1 MSTQAKYLKRSV
13 TLAGLNEEFFS
24 KCIQSIIA
32 IDSMFS
38 KNFNIDETQPWKKQT
53 YLDYDAVTFSNRY
66 FTDVSR
72 RSFMPA
78 VPFTQA
84 EDPTGNLSLF
94 NRERGLRHCE
104 ENIVK
109 YFVLQKGGG

>member
-1 MSTQAKYLKRSV
+1 
-13 TLAGLNEEFFS
+13 
-24 KCIQSIIA
+24 
-32 IDSMFS
+32 MFS
-38 KNFNIDETQPWKKQT
+38 KNFNIGETVPWKTKK

-84 EDPTGNLSLF
+84 EDPTGNLLAMS
-94 NRERGLRHCE
+94 RERGLRHCE

-109 YFVLQKGGG
+109 YFILQKGGK